1 MTHDIKETE
10 QDRSV
15 VLFNGSRDTRI
26 HDPSAEYATITPK
39 QIVALCK
46 APRDKPKADALA
58 IIPSTYRAYNARE
71 HAKQREHGSYP
82 WSCFDIDTGNLTLAE
97 VKAAFQAVF
106 GEETTM
112 LIYST
117 SGSTADNRK
126 WRVLIP
132 LAQPT
137 RGADY
142 TEQQE
147 ALCDLLAEHDLICD
161 RALCRTG
168 QPVFLPNVPPDKR
181 DADGMPLFYQHEI
194 HKGARFNTAAS
205 EPLQSR
211 LQARAEVEAASA
223 GHAEIERQ
231 KAAQRRAERVKEYG
245 EGTSPVD
252 AFNAANALPDLM
264 LLYGYVHSHK
274 DHWISPNSE
283 SKGASVRLYGDR
295 WCSLTQSDA
304 GIGRDGAV
312 GRWGDAFDLYV
323 HYEHGDKYA
332 EAVTAYAREAGLNSQ
347 RDVSLD
353 DFDEVP
359 SETSR
364 NAAKPPAPETDP
376 YQQYFAVD
384 SRGNIPFNHHN
395 AMEIITKDEAWRDV
409 FAFDEFSQRKMVMTM
424 PPNVA
429 GNRNFF
435 KPREIKDSDYV
446 DVLRWFNLNGFLR
459 ANKATVCDVVDAACM
474 ENIISPVKH
483 WLEGLA
489 EKHPKPDM
497 SLLTTWAVT
506 ALGTDVETSEKQNY
520 VEAVSQKWLIAA
532 VARAIKPGCKADA
545 VLILEGSQGAGKSTA
560 SRILAGD
567 DWFGD
572 ALPPMTSKD
581 ASDYLRGKWI
591 VELAELSNINKA
603 EVEIVKAFVSRTE
616 ERFRPAYGRSEIC
629 YPRSCVF
636 VGTTNK
642 TDYLRDDTG
651 NRRFWPI
658 KCGKIDLEWLK
669 EHRDELFAAAVV
681 AFKNGEPWWLNA
693 DEDAAARQEQ
703 EHRYSEDAWADAI
716 REWVTRENIETT
728 YILEV
733 AEKALEFQTKDVNRT
748 VQNRISSILT
758 ELGFTKAAKRGKS
771 GRFRDKTIFTRGMD
785 DLF

>member
-15 VLFNGSRDTRI
+15 VLLNGSKDTRI
-26 HDPSAEYATITPK
+26 HDPLAEYAKITPK

-46 APRDKPKADALA
+46 DPRDKPKADAPA
-58 IIPSTYRAYNARE
+58 IIPSTYRAYNARVHE
-71 HAKQREHGSYP
+71 KQREYGSYP

-137 RGADY
+137 LGADY

-147 ALCDLLAEHDLICD
+147 ALCDLLAEQGVICD
-161 RALCRTG
+161 RALCRAG
-168 QPVFLPNVPPDKR
+168 QLVFLPNVPADMR
-181 DADGMPLFYQHEI
+181 DADYVPLFYQYEI
-194 HKGARFNTAAS
+194 HKGSRFNTAS
-205 EPLQSR
+205 EPLQAR
-211 LQARAEVEAASA
+211 LQARSDEEATLRRQAD
-223 GHAEIERQ
+223 EERL
-231 KAAQRRAERVKEYG
+231 KDAQRRAERVQKFG
-245 EGTSPVD
+245 AGKSPID
-252 AFNAANALPDLM
+252 AFNDANALTDVM
-264 LLYGYVHSHK
+264 LEYGYQHSHR
-274 DHWISPNSE
+274 DHWVSPNSE
-283 SKGASVRLYGDR
+283 SKGASVRVYGDR
-295 WCSLTQSDA
+295 WVSLTTSDA
-304 GIGRDGAV
+304 GIGRSFPAG
-312 GRWGDAFDLYV
+312 GTCGDAFDLYA
-323 HYEHGDKYA
+323 HYEHGGDSTKAVKTYA
-332 EAVTAYAREAGLNSQ
+332 LAAGLNPVAHQ
-347 RDVSLD
+347 PAQVANGSLN
-353 DFDEVP
+353 DFDVVP
-359 SETSR
+359 
-364 NAAKPPAPETDP
+364 ALVPDQDP
-376 YQQYFAVD
+376 YQPNFAVD

-395 AMEIITKDEAWRDV
+395 AMEIVTKDQAWRDV
-409 FAFDEFSQRKMVMTM
+409 FAFDEFSQRKMVMAL

-429 GNRNFF
+429 GNRYFF

-446 DVLRWFNLNGFLR
+446 DVLRWFNCNGFLR
-459 ANKATVCDVVDAACM
+459 ANKSTICDVVDAACM
-474 ENIISPVKH
+474 KNVISPVKH
-483 WLEGLA
+483 WLEALA
-489 EKHPKPDM
+489 EKHPNPDTN
-497 SLLTTWAVT
+497 LLDTWAVT
-506 ALGTDVETSEKQNY
+506 ALGADVATSEKHKY
-520 VEAVSQKWLIAA
+520 VAAVSRKWLIAA

-560 SRILAGD
+560 SRILASD
-567 DWFGD
+567 EWFGD
-572 ALPPMTSKD
+572 ALPPMGTKD

-642 TDYLRDDTG
+642 VDYLRDDTG

-669 EHRDELFAAAVV
+669 QHRDELFAAAFV
-681 AFKNGEPWWLNA
+681 AFKNGERWWLEGA
-693 DEDAAARQEQ
+693 EEAVARQEQ

-716 REWVTRENIETT
+716 RTWVTSENIKTT
-728 YILEV
+728 FILEV
-733 AEKALEFQTKDVNRT
+733 AQRALDLSTRDVGRAT
-748 VQNRISSILT
+748 QNRIKGVLN
-758 ELGFTKAAKRGKS
+758 ELGFTKAARRPKS
-771 GRFRDKTIFTRGMD
+771 GPYRDKTIFTRD
-785 DLF
+785 CSKDVF